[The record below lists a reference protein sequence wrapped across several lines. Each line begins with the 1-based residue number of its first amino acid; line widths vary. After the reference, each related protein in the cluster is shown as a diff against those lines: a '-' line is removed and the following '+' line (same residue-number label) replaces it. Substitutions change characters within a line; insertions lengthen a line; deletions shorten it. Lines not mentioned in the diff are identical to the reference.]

1 MRLLLV
7 LFTFMLYSC
16 STSKSVLIC
25 GDHECINKEE
35 AKLFFEENLTIEVK
49 VITKNKEKNFSLV
62 KMNLEKESENIKILK
77 SKNKKIVRKLS
88 KDEIKLKKNEI
99 KEKKNR
105 TKKDSANKNEKKIEP
120 VSSIK
125 IKKSMDNKNLSNICS
140 ILEKCNIDTIS
151 EYLIKQSLSKDYPNI
166 ASKN

>member
-1 MRLLLV
+1 MRLLSV
-7 LFTFMLYSC
+7 LLTIILYGC

-35 AKLFFEENLTIEVK
+35 AKLFFEENLTLEVK
-49 VITKNKEKNFSLV
+49 VITKNEEKNFNLV
-62 KMNLEKESENIKILK
+62 KMNLEKESKNIKILK

-99 KEKKNR
+99 KKKKNIS
-105 TKKDSANKNEKKIEP
+105 KKVSAIKNENKINPISSVKIEKSMINKNP
-120 VSSIK
+120 
-125 IKKSMDNKNLSNICS
+125 SNICS

-151 EYLIKQSLSKDYPNI
+151 DYLIKQSLNKDYPNI
-166 ASKN
+166 ATKN

>member
-1 MRLLLV
+1 MRLLLI
-7 LFTFMLYSC
+7 LLTIMLYSC

-49 VITKNKEKNFSLV
+49 VITKNKEKNFSLI

-88 KDEIKLKKNEI
+88 KDEIKLKKDEI
-99 KEKKNR
+99 KKKKNIS
-105 TKKDSANKNEKKIEP
+105 KKVPDTKNEKKIDP
-120 VSSIK
+120 KSSIK
-125 IKKSMDNKNLSNICS
+125 VEKSIINKNPSNICS

-151 EYLIKQSLSKDYPNI
+151 DYLIKQSLNKDYPNI

>member
-1 MRLLLV
+1 MKLLLV
-7 LFTFMLYSC
+7 LLTFMLYSC

-105 TKKDSANKNEKKIEP
+105 TKKVSANKNEKKFEP

-125 IKKSMDNKNLSNICS
+125 TEKSMNNKNPLNICS

-151 EYLIKQSLSKDYPNI
+151 DYLIKQSLSKDYPNI

>member
-1 MRLLLV
+1 MRLLSV
-7 LFTFMLYSC
+7 LLTIILYGC

-62 KMNLEKESENIKILK
+62 KMNLDKESENIKILK
-77 SKNKKIVRKLS
+77 SKNKKIVKKLS

-105 TKKDSANKNEKKIEP
+105 TKKVSANKNKKKIEP

-125 IKKSMDNKNLSNICS
+125 TEKSMNNKNPLNICS

-151 EYLIKQSLSKDYPNI
+151 DYLIKQSLTKDYPNI

>member
-1 MRLLLV
+1 MKLLLV
-7 LFTFMLYSC
+7 LLTFMLYSC

-62 KMNLEKESENIKILK
+62 KMNLEKESENIKIIK

-105 TKKDSANKNEKKIEP
+105 TKKISANKNEKKIEP

-125 IKKSMDNKNLSNICS
+125 IEKSLNNKNPSNICS

-151 EYLIKQSLSKDYPNI
+151 DYLIKQSLSKDYPNI

>member
-7 LFTFMLYSC
+7 LLTFMLYSC

-25 GDHECINKEE
+25 GDHECINNEE

-62 KMNLEKESENIKILK
+62 KMNLEKESTNIKILK

-105 TKKDSANKNEKKIEP
+105 TKKVSANKNEKKIEP

-151 EYLIKQSLSKDYPNI
+151 DYLIKQSLSKDYPNI

>member
-7 LFTFMLYSC
+7 LLTFMLYSC

-62 KMNLEKESENIKILK
+62 KMNLEKESENIKIIK

-105 TKKDSANKNEKKIEP
+105 TKKISANKNEKKIEP

-125 IKKSMDNKNLSNICS
+125 IEKSLNNKNPSNICS

-151 EYLIKQSLSKDYPNI
+151 DYLIKQSLSKDYPNI

>member
-62 KMNLEKESENIKILK
+62 KMNLDKESENIKILK
-77 SKNKKIVRKLS
+77 SKNKKIVKKLS

-105 TKKDSANKNEKKIEP
+105 TKKASANKNEKKINP
-120 VSSIK
+120 ITSIK
-125 IKKSMDNKNLSNICS
+125 VEKSMNNKNPSNICS

-151 EYLIKQSLSKDYPNI
+151 DYLIKQSLSKDYPNI

>member
-7 LFTFMLYSC
+7 LLSFVLYSC
-16 STSKSVLIC
+16 SSSKSVLIC

-35 AKLFFEENLTIEVK
+35 AKLFFEENLTLEVK

-62 KMNLEKESENIKILK
+62 KINLEKENENIKILK

-99 KEKKNR
+99 KEKKNKS
-105 TKKDSANKNEKKIEP
+105 KKK
-120 VSSIK
+120 
-125 IKKSMDNKNLSNICS
+125 L
-140 ILEKCNIDTIS
+140 L
-151 EYLIKQSLSKDYPNI
+151 
-166 ASKN
+166 

>member
-1 MRLLLV
+1 MRILLV
-7 LFTFMLYSC
+7 LFTFMLYGC

-35 AKLFFEENLTIEVK
+35 ARLFFEENLTIEVK
-49 VITKNKEKNFSLV
+49 VITKNKEKNFNLV
-62 KMNLEKESENIKILK
+62 KMNLEKEGNNIKIFK

-88 KDEIKLKKNEI
+88 KDEIKLKKSEI
-99 KEKKNR
+99 KEKNKS
-105 TKKDSANKNEKKIEP
+105 KKVFANKNEKEIET

-125 IKKSMDNKNLSNICS
+125 IEKSMTNKNPLNICS

-151 EYLIKQSLSKDYPNI
+151 DYLIKQSLSRDYPNI

>member
-1 MRLLLV
+1 MRILLV
-7 LFTFMLYSC
+7 LLTFMLYGC

-35 AKLFFEENLTIEVK
+35 ARLFFEENLTIEVK
-49 VITKNKEKNFSLV
+49 VITKNKEKNFNLV
-62 KMNLEKESENIKILK
+62 KMNLEKEGNNIKIFK

-88 KDEIKLKKNEI
+88 KDEIKLKKSEI
-99 KEKKNR
+99 KEKNKS
-105 TKKDSANKNEKKIEP
+105 KKVFANKNEKEIET

-125 IKKSMDNKNLSNICS
+125 IEKSMTNKNPLNICS

-151 EYLIKQSLSKDYPNI
+151 DYLIKQSLSRDYPNI

>member
-7 LFTFMLYSC
+7 LLTFMLYSC

-49 VITKNKEKNFSLV
+49 VI
-62 KMNLEKESENIKILK
+62 IKY
-77 SKNKKIVRKLS
+77 KNKKIVRKLS

-105 TKKDSANKNEKKIEP
+105 TKKISANKNEKKIEP

-125 IKKSMDNKNLSNICS
+125 IEKSLNNKNPSNICS

-151 EYLIKQSLSKDYPNI
+151 DYLIKQSLSKDYPNI

>member
-1 MRLLLV
+1 MKLLLV
-7 LFTFMLYSC
+7 LLTFMLYSC

-62 KMNLEKESENIKILK
+62 KMNLDKESENIKILK
-77 SKNKKIVRKLS
+77 SKNKKIVKKLS

-105 TKKDSANKNEKKIEP
+105 TKKVSANKKEKKIEP

-125 IKKSMDNKNLSNICS
+125 IEKSMNNKNPSNICS

-151 EYLIKQSLSKDYPNI
+151 DYLIKQSLSKDYPNI